1 MKLFEL
7 IKEQE
12 ATGKLI
18 CLTTVDTPAR
28 PFTELVVLSTGDVK
42 KVVVMPPKVPCSV

>member
-1 MKLFEL
+1 MKVLEL

-18 CLTTVDTPAR
+18 YLTTVDTPAR
-28 PFTELVVLSTGDVK
+28 PFTEFVKDVKIVVLPSE
-42 KVVVMPPKVPCSV
+42 VVDLK

>member
-18 CLTTVDTPAR
+18 YLTKVDTSAR
-28 PFTELVVLSTGDVK
+28 PFTELIVLPTGVK
-42 KVVVMPPKVPCSV
+42 KVVVMPPEVIDLS

>member
-18 CLTTVDTPAR
+18 YLTTVDTPLG
-28 PFTELVVLSTGDVK
+28 PFTELVKDVK
-42 KVVVMPPKVPCSV
+42 IVVLPLEVVDLS